1 MKTPTPKAV
10 KKPMPK
16 PKGKSKTC
24 DSPPQNSTIPAPNLS
39 KSASNLSGPIPKPP
53 LTGKQQLFVEEYLVD
68 LNATQA
74 AVRAGYS
81 VRTARQVGC
90 RLLTYVDIKAAIE
103 AAIEERKKRITV
115 TGDMV
120 IAELAL
126 IAFAGMKDFV
136 EIDEGGAIRAFPLD
150 TLAEGKDRIIRKV
163 REKRTIKSTADGDQ
177 VLDSIYEFELV
188 DKIKSLELLARHMG
202 LLHDKT
208 EIDVRQ
214 PVIIEIVKFAK

>member
-1 MKTPTPKAV
+1 MKTPTSKAA
-10 KKPMPK
+10 KQPAPK
-16 PKGKSKTC
+16 PKRKAKTC
-24 DSPPQNSTIPAPNLS
+24 AKPPQNSTKPAPNLS
-39 KSASNLSGPIPKPP
+39 KSASNLSEPIPKPP

-150 TLAEGKDRIIRKV
+150 SLAEGKDRIIRKV
-163 REKRTIKSTADGDQ
+163 REKRTIKSTAEGDQ

>member
-39 KSASNLSGPIPKPP
+39 KSASNLSEPIPKPP

>member
-1 MKTPTPKAV
+1 MQHRPR
-10 KKPMPK
+10 
-16 PKGKSKTC
+16 
-24 DSPPQNSTIPAPNLS
+24 
-39 KSASNLSGPIPKPP
+39 SG
-53 LTGKQQLFVEEYLVD
+53 
-68 LNATQA
+68 
-74 AVRAGYS
+74 GYS

-150 TLAEGKDRIIRKV
+150 SLAEGKDRIIRKV